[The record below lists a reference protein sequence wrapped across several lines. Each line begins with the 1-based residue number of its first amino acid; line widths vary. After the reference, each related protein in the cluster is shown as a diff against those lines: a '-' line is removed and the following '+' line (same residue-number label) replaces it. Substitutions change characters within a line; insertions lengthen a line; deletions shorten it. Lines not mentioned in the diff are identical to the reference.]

1 MDIPPGN
8 ITQTE
13 PSGPEDCTGSVAK
26 QVAVQIKLVPE
37 SGLLPEKLGEEL
49 WRAAG
54 AEQVDLSKEEFAE
67 ALETIGA
74 KDNYGLD
81 PGKRANE
88 RQREMFWR
96 ALNLEE
102 LAIARGCAQGSEAAW
117 RRFLAQ
123 YREQLTRAAVEMTGS
138 AALGEELAS
147 ALYSEL
153 FGLTER
159 EGRRWSP
166 LLRYSGRGSLMGWLR
181 AILAQRRVDQYRKIG
196 RETELGEIEPAATIS
211 EQIEPEQLEDLR
223 VALKMTLSEA
233 SAEER
238 FLLSAYYLDQ
248 HTLHEMSRVLR
259 VHEATI
265 SRKLKRATDRLR
277 KQLLRTLKERGL
289 SRRAAEEALGTDPRD
304 VDINL
309 RRLLQKSDVDP
320 NSNMEGPGRAEI
332 SNPGYIRK
340 LTSSVCS
347 WRVQPPHG
355 NKSGC
360 WRTWPNARTAGR
372 LYF

>member
-1 MDIPPGN
+1 
-8 ITQTE
+8 
-13 PSGPEDCTGSVAK
+13 
-26 QVAVQIKLVPE
+26 
-37 SGLLPEKLGEEL
+37 LPEKLGEEL
-49 WRAAG
+49 WRVAG
-54 AEQVDLSKEEFAE
+54 AEQVDLSKAEFAE

-74 KDNYGLD
+74 KDNFGLD
-81 PGKRANE
+81 PGKQANE
-88 RQREMFWR
+88 RQRELFWR
-96 ALNLEE
+96 ALHLEE
-102 LAIARGCAQGSEAAW
+102 LAVARGCALGREAAW
-117 RRFLAQ
+117 RRFFAQ
-123 YREQLTRAAVEMTGS
+123 YREQLTRAAVAMTGS

-181 AILAQRRVDQYRKIG
+181 AILAQRGVDQYRKIG

-248 HTLHEMSRVLR
+248 HTLHEMSRVLG

-309 RRLLQKSDVDP
+309 RSLLQKSEVDP
-320 NSNMEGPGRAEI
+320 NSNMEGQE
-332 SNPGYIRK
+332 
-340 LTSSVCS
+340 
-347 WRVQPPHG
+347 
-355 NKSGC
+355 
-360 WRTWPNARTAGR
+360 
-372 LYF
+372 

>member
-1 MDIPPGN
+1 MAVE
-8 ITQTE
+8 TE
-13 PSGPEDCTGSVAK
+13 LGPKTR
-26 QVAVQIKLVPE
+26 
-37 SGLLPEKLGEEL
+37 LLPEMLGEEL
-49 WRAAG
+49 WRVSG
-54 AEQVDLSKEEFAE
+54 AELVEVSKEEFAE
-67 ALETIGA
+67 ALTTIA
-74 KDNYGLD
+74 TRDNYGLD
-81 PGKRANE
+81 SEKQANE
-88 RQREMFWR
+88 RQRETFWR
-96 ALNLEE
+96 GLHLEE
-102 LAIARGCAQGSEAAW
+102 LAIARGCALGRESAW

-123 YREQLTRAAVEMTGS
+123 YREQLTRVAIEMTGS

-196 RETELGEIEPAATIS
+196 RETELGEIEPAAAVF
-211 EQIEPEQLEDLR
+211 EQIEPEQLGDLR

-265 SRKLKRATDRLR
+265 SRKLKRATERLR
-277 KQLLRTLKERGL
+277 RQLLRTLKARGL

-309 RRLLQKSDVDP
+309 RKLLQKSAGDP
-320 NSNMEGPGRAEI
+320 IPDKEGEG
-332 SNPGYIRK
+332 
-340 LTSSVCS
+340 
-347 WRVQPPHG
+347 
-355 NKSGC
+355 
-360 WRTWPNARTAGR
+360 
-372 LYF
+372 

>member
-1 MDIPPGN
+1 M
-8 ITQTE
+8 E
-13 PSGPEDCTGSVAK
+13 LAPENR
-26 QVAVQIKLVPE
+26 
-37 SGLLPEKLGEEL
+37 LLPEMLGEEL
-49 WRAAG
+49 WRVAG
-54 AEQVDLSKEEFAE
+54 AELVEVSGAEFSE

-74 KDNYGLD
+74 RDNYGLD
-81 PGKRANE
+81 PGKQGNE
-88 RQREMFWR
+88 RQRETFWR
-96 ALNLEE
+96 GLHLEE
-102 LAIARGCAQGSEAAW
+102 LAIARGCALGRESAW

-123 YREQLTRAAVEMTGS
+123 YREPLTRAAIEMTGS

-196 RETELGEIEPAATIS
+196 RETELGEIEPAAAVS
-211 EQIEPEQLEDLR
+211 EQIEPEQLGDLR

-265 SRKLKRATDRLR
+265 SRKLKRATERLR
-277 KQLLRTLKERGL
+277 KQLLRTLKARGL
-289 SRRAAEEALGTDPRD
+289 SRGAAEEALGTDPRD

-309 RRLLQKSDVDP
+309 RKLLQKSAGDP
-320 NSNMEGPGRAEI
+320 IPDKEGEG
-332 SNPGYIRK
+332 
-340 LTSSVCS
+340 
-347 WRVQPPHG
+347 
-355 NKSGC
+355 
-360 WRTWPNARTAGR
+360 
-372 LYF
+372 

>member
-1 MDIPPGN
+1 M
-8 ITQTE
+8 E
-13 PSGPEDCTGSVAK
+13 LAPENR
-26 QVAVQIKLVPE
+26 
-37 SGLLPEKLGEEL
+37 LLPEMLGEEL

-54 AEQVDLSKEEFAE
+54 AELVEVSRAEFAE

-74 KDNYGLD
+74 RDNYGLD
-81 PGKRANE
+81 SEKQANE
-88 RQREMFWR
+88 RQRERFWR
-96 ALNLEE
+96 GLHLEE
-102 LAIARGCAQGSEAAW
+102 LAVARGCALGRESAW
-117 RRFLAQ
+117 RRFLEQ
-123 YREQLTRAAVEMTGS
+123 YREQLTRAAIEMTRS

-196 RETELGEIEPAATIS
+196 RETELGEIEPAAAVS
-211 EQIEPEQLEDLR
+211 EQLEPEQLGDLR

-265 SRKLKRATDRLR
+265 SRKLKRATERLR
-277 KQLLRTLKERGL
+277 KHLLRTLKARGL
-289 SRRAAEEALGTDPRD
+289 SRHAAEEALGTDPRD
-304 VDINL
+304 VNINL
-309 RRLLQKSDVDP
+309 RKLLQKSAGDP
-320 NSNMEGPGRAEI
+320 IPDKEREG
-332 SNPGYIRK
+332 
-340 LTSSVCS
+340 
-347 WRVQPPHG
+347 
-355 NKSGC
+355 
-360 WRTWPNARTAGR
+360 
-372 LYF
+372 

>member
-1 MDIPPGN
+1 M
-8 ITQTE
+8 E
-13 PSGPEDCTGSVAK
+13 LAPENR
-26 QVAVQIKLVPE
+26 
-37 SGLLPEKLGEEL
+37 LLPEMLGEEL
-49 WRAAG
+49 WRLAG
-54 AEQVDLSKEEFAE
+54 AELVEVSGAEFSE
-67 ALETIGA
+67 ALEAIGA
-74 KDNYGLD
+74 RDNYGLD
-81 PGKRANE
+81 PGKQGNE
-88 RQREMFWR
+88 RQRETFWR
-96 ALNLEE
+96 GLHLEE
-102 LAIARGCAQGSEAAW
+102 LAIARGCALGRESAW

-123 YREQLTRAAVEMTGS
+123 YREQLTRAAIEMTGS

-196 RETELGEIEPAATIS
+196 RETELGEIEPAAAVS
-211 EQIEPEQLEDLR
+211 EQIEPEQLGDLR

-265 SRKLKRATDRLR
+265 SRKLKRATERLR
-277 KQLLRTLKERGL
+277 KQLLRALKARGL
-289 SRRAAEEALGTDPRD
+289 SGHAAEEALGTDPRD

-309 RRLLQKSDVDP
+309 RKLLQKSAGDP
-320 NSNMEGPGRAEI
+320 IPDKEGEG
-332 SNPGYIRK
+332 
-340 LTSSVCS
+340 
-347 WRVQPPHG
+347 
-355 NKSGC
+355 
-360 WRTWPNARTAGR
+360 
-372 LYF
+372 

>member
-1 MDIPPGN
+1 VDIPPTN
-8 ITQTE
+8 IAQTVSSGAEE
-13 PSGPEDCTGSVAK
+13 PTATVAEGIALGIAPEN
-26 QVAVQIKLVPE
+26 PH
-37 SGLLPEKLGEEL
+37 LPEMLGEEL
-49 WRAAG
+49 WRVAG
-54 AEQVDLSKEEFAE
+54 SELVEVSRVEFAE

-74 KDNYGLD
+74 RDNYGLD
-81 PGKRANE
+81 PGKQANE
-88 RQREMFWR
+88 RQRETFWR
-96 ALNLEE
+96 GLHLEE
-102 LAIARGCAQGSEAAW
+102 LAIARGCALGRESAW

-123 YREQLTRAAVEMTGS
+123 YREQLTRAAIEMTGS

-196 RETELGEIEPAATIS
+196 RETELGEIEPAAAVS
-211 EQIEPEQLEDLR
+211 EQIEPEQLGDLR
-223 VALKMTLSEA
+223 AALKMTLSEA

-248 HTLHEMSRVLR
+248 HTLNEMSRVLR

-265 SRKLKRATDRLR
+265 SRKLKRATERLR
-277 KQLLRTLKERGL
+277 KQLLRTLKARGL

-309 RRLLQKSDVDP
+309 RKLLQKSAGDP
-320 NSNMEGPGRAEI
+320 IPDKEGEG
-332 SNPGYIRK
+332 
-340 LTSSVCS
+340 
-347 WRVQPPHG
+347 
-355 NKSGC
+355 
-360 WRTWPNARTAGR
+360 
-372 LYF
+372 

>member
-1 MDIPPGN
+1 VDIPPAN

-13 PSGPEDCTGSVAK
+13 SSKAGDRTASVANGM
-26 QVAVQIKLVPE
+26 AVETELGPKTR
-37 SGLLPEKLGEEL
+37 LLPEMLGEEL
-49 WRAAG
+49 WRVSG
-54 AEQVDLSKEEFAE
+54 AELVEVSKEEFAD

-74 KDNYGLD
+74 RDNYGLD
-81 PGKRANE
+81 PEKQATE
-88 RQREMFWR
+88 RQRETFWR
-96 ALNLEE
+96 GLHLEE
-102 LAIARGCAQGSEAAW
+102 LAIARGCALGRESAW
-117 RRFLAQ
+117 RRFLPQ
-123 YREQLTRAAVEMTGS
+123 YREQLTRVAIEMTGS

-166 LLRYSGRGSLMGWLR
+166 FLRYSGRGSLMGWLR

-196 RETELGEIEPAATIS
+196 RETELGEIEPAAAVS
-211 EQIEPEQLEDLR
+211 EQIEPEQLGDLL

-248 HTLHEMSRVLR
+248 HTLHEISRVLR

-265 SRKLKRATDRLR
+265 SRKLKRATERLR
-277 KQLLRTLKERGL
+277 SLLLRALKARGL

-309 RRLLQKSDVDP
+309 RKLLQKSASDAIPDK
-320 NSNMEGPGRAEI
+320 EGEG
-332 SNPGYIRK
+332 
-340 LTSSVCS
+340 
-347 WRVQPPHG
+347 
-355 NKSGC
+355 
-360 WRTWPNARTAGR
+360 
-372 LYF
+372 